1 MHKKV
6 YQTLTS
12 LLVATLFSACSDTN
26 VEEFSSSSSTDFSTN
41 SSSKSSLNNTNS
53 FNSSTSSAFFT
64 SSTSSQLQD
73 TPTISSVSS
82 SSFSQQASS
91 SSLLSSSSS
100 LSSTAQEVSSF
111 SSTFSSELSS
121 AISSKS
127 SSSASPNLVREAPL
141 LVIRVNYKNEDF
153 INNDA
158 IWNQIIFGNSEAQL
172 NHYMRE
178 ISNNNFSYKAV
189 NETFSTQNDGLI
201 TVFLNKNHPDSG
213 ADASIHSDL
222 AQALIIADDFIDY
235 SQYDTNLDGALS
247 RDEFIPMFII
257 AGNEDAYS
265 GANSDNGVWA
275 HQSCTNFSNAPTLDG
290 VRLMSCNSNGVYA
303 VFGERHNDPTIPN
316 HDATIGIIAHE
327 LGHASFGLPDL
338 YDTTNESAG
347 IGYFGLM
354 GAGIWGQ
361 KSFQDLPGTSPS
373 HMCAWSKIESHFIQ
387 AEELSAVENSQISL
401 TESASDNY
409 NIIKVPINSTEYFL
423 LENRNKSGYDRGL
436 FFLNEIG
443 TFQGGLAIWHI
454 DETVLAQKSS
464 TNSVNNN
471 PSHKAVDLEDASQ
484 AELDSGDKTGNSK
497 NLYFS
502 TNVSVFSSTT
512 SPNSNSY
519 DNTKSFVKISDI
531 SAPSEVMSATIT
543 NPN

>member
-1 MHKKV
+1 MQKKI
-6 YQTLTS
+6 YQALTS
-12 LLVATLFSACSDTN
+12 LLVATLFSACSDTK
-26 VEEFSSSSSTDFSTN
+26 VEEFSSSSSTDLSTN
-41 SSSKSSLNNTNS
+41 FSSKSSLNTTNNLS
-53 FNSSTSSAFFT
+53 SSTSSNFFT

-73 TPTISSVSS
+73 TPTISS
-82 SSFSQQASS
+82 F
-91 SSLLSSSSS
+91 SSS
-100 LSSTAQEVSSF
+100 LSSTTQEISSF
-111 SSTFSSELSS
+111 SSTFSSNISS

-153 INNDA
+153 ISSA
-158 IWNQIIFGNSEAQL
+158 ATWSQIIFGESEAQL

-178 ISNNNFSYKAV
+178 ISNNNFTYKAV
-189 NETFSTQNDGLI
+189 NESFATQNDGII

-235 SQYDTNLDGALS
+235 AQYDTNLNGALS
-247 RDEFIPMFII
+247 RDEFMPMFII

-275 HQSCTNFSNAPTLDG
+275 HQSCTNFSNAPTLDE

-303 VFGERHNDPTIPN
+303 VFGERHNDPDIPN

-327 LGHASFGLPDL
+327 LGHASFNLPDL
-338 YDTTNESAG
+338 YDTTNASAG

-361 KSFQDLPGTSPS
+361 KNLQDLPGTSPS
-373 HMCAWSKIESHFIQ
+373 HMCAWSKIESGFIQ

-409 NIIKVPINSTEYFL
+409 NIIKVPINSNEYFL

-436 FFLNEIG
+436 FVLNSLG
-443 TFQGGLAIWHI
+443 SFQGGLAIWHI
-454 DETVLAQKSS
+454 DETVLSQKSL
-464 TNSVNNN
+464 TNTVNNN
-471 PSHKAVDLEDASQ
+471 PLHKAIDLEEASQ
-484 AELDSGDKTGNSK
+484 EELDSGDKTGNAK

-502 TNVSVFSSTT
+502 TNVSIFSSAT

-519 DNTKSFVKISDI
+519 DNTKSFVKISNI